1 MACIKHM
8 QHKVKVPMLRTSVK
22 RRVGYAEE
30 DGREP
35 KRPSGRMEGILM
47 TKEQA

>member
-1 MACIKHM
+1 MACIKRIK
-8 QHKVKVPMLRTSVK
+8 HKVKVPMLWTSVK
-22 RRVGYAEE
+22 QRVGYAEE